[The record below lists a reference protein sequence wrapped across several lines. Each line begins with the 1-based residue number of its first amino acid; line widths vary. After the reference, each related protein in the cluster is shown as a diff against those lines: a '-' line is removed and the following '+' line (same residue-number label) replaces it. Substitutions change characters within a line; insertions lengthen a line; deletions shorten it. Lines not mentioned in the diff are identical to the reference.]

1 MQNLNNIPTDFTL
14 TSFFKPFYELYSVKA
29 LPTTLTVDRAFGR
42 VLNIVN
48 QKAKQPLLTIT
59 PDNFRNT
66 CKSVFGR
73 LSEGGGNK
81 AFIAFSGGKDCLA
94 TAIRAEEE
102 GYSPTLVYVA
112 GVNKSLPS
120 ERRHA
125 FAVAQAIGYPI
136 MEVKVNISGNKEYN
150 EHPLKNIL
158 ILCLLIDL
166 GTKHGATAF
175 GLGNI
180 FEENSTHG
188 SLDYDLSDSFDMLKA
203 FNRFCQTII
212 PNYRYLTYIHDNMQS
227 FYTVYRRDKSLI
239 DLLSTCIT
247 PDYRKPM
254 IHKANVK
261 KYGSDCVPDDCCG
274 SCYKCADL
282 YLFRRAF
289 GLVRHNAPYVQRCME
304 AKAKFDRNYVMDFD
318 FDHKKYNR
326 WGGRDTDDVQVLCD
340 RCGYYIGRLTY
351 DRKLFRWFVNDCFG
365 SKHYPSR
372 AIAEKV
378 CIRFKQL
385 YRLQ

>member
-1 MQNLNNIPTDFTL
+1 MQFLNNIPSDFKL
-14 TSFFKPFYELYSVKA
+14 TQYFKTFYELYSVKS
-29 LPTTLTVDRAFGR
+29 LPTRLSVDRRFAR

-48 QKAKQPLLTIT
+48 AKAKHTLLTIA
-59 PDNFRNT
+59 PDSTENDLQFE
-66 CKSVFGR
+66 FGH
-73 LSEGGGNK
+73 LSGCSGNK

-94 TAIRAEEE
+94 TAIRAEQE
-102 GYSPTLVYVA
+102 GYKPTLVYVS

-125 FAVAQAIGYPI
+125 YAVADAIGYPI
-136 MEVKVNISGNKEYN
+136 MEVKINISGSKEYN

-166 GTKHGATAF
+166 GAKHGATAF

-188 SLDYDLSDSFDMLKA
+188 SLDYDLSDSFDMIRA
-203 FNRFCQTII
+203 FNRFCKGII
-212 PNYRYLTYIHDNMQS
+212 PHYRYLTYIHDNLQS
-227 FYTVYRRDKSLI
+227 FYTVYKRDKGLVS
-239 DLLSTCIT
+239 LLSTCIT

-254 IHKANVK
+254 IHRSNVR
-261 KYGSDCVPDDCCG
+261 KYGSDCVLDDCCG

-289 GLVRHNAPYVQRCME
+289 GMVRHNQAYVQRCME
-304 AKAKFDRNYVMDFD
+304 AKHAFDRNYVMDFD

-326 WGGRDTDDVQVLCD
+326 WGGSDTDEVQVLCD
-340 RCGYYIGRLTY
+340 RCGYYIGRLTF
-351 DRKLFRWFVNDCFG
+351 DRELYRWFVQDCFG

-372 AIAEKV
+372 VIAEKI
-378 CIRFKQL
+378 CKRFKSIYKL
-385 YRLQ
+385 R